1 MSKHKTPKND
11 KYQPRKDLKDYT
23 GEGTNDCQWEA
34 SGEILPG
41 DRKDDKFPDPDAKTY
56 PFVANHDK
64 DRDKIS
70 MTPEI
75 KDSDRIY
82 PIKDMQDGNPKMA
95 AHAKETFEKN
105 VEKDA
110 EELIDT
116 LAKKD
121 GGYMSQIKKLTKE
134 QKEKLVREIVK
145 RKIITFINEQEEPEE
160 EPETPETP
168 EAPADIPAPETPET
182 PEAPAD
188 IPAPETPETPEEPA
202 AAPEEPAPEEEPTD
216 APEEPGSED
225 ANDPRIENFIKALEQ
240 KPGTLMQ
247 IRLLMKVIQK
257 VLGKKDGKGKIGFLA
272 IMKRLIDRSIQ
283 KQSPNN

>member
-1 MSKHKTPKND
+1 MSKHKPPKND

-34 SGEILPG
+34 TGEILPG
-41 DRKDDKFPDPDAKTY
+41 DRKDDKFPNPDGKIY

-64 DRDKIS
+64 DREKVT

-95 AHAKETFEKN
+95 AHAKATFEKN

-145 RKIITFINEQEEPEE
+145 RKIINFINEQEEPEE
-160 EPETPETP
+160 PEADTPEP
-168 EAPADIPAPETPET
+168 DAAPDAPAE
-182 PEAPAD
+182 PAD
-188 IPAPETPETPEEPA
+188 SPEPPA
-202 AAPEEPAPEEEPTD
+202 APEPAPEPEPEPAPEPDADAEPESDPAPDAADSDGTD
-216 APEEPGSED
+216 ARVD
-225 ANDPRIENFIKALEQ
+225 NFIKALEQ

-247 IRLLMKVIQK
+247 IKLIMKVIKK
-257 VLGKKDGKGKIGFLA
+257 VLDDKDSKGKLGFLA

-283 KQSPNN
+283 KQSPSE

>member
-1 MSKHKTPKND
+1 MSKHKPPKND

-34 SGEILPG
+34 TGEILPG
-41 DRKDDKFPDPDAKTY
+41 DRKDDKFPNPDGKIY
-56 PFVANHDK
+56 PFVANHNK
-64 DRDKIS
+64 DREKVT

-75 KDSDRIY
+75 KDGDRIY

-95 AHAKETFEKN
+95 AHAKATFEKN

-110 EELIDT
+110 EDLIDT

-145 RKIITFINEQEEPEE
+145 RKIINFINEQEEPEE
-160 EPETPETP
+160 PEADTPEP
-168 EAPADIPAPETPET
+168 DAAPDAPAAPAASPEPPAAPEPAPAPEPTPE
-182 PEAPAD
+182 PD
-188 IPAPETPETPEEPA
+188 A
-202 AAPEEPAPEEEPTD
+202 AADAEPEPDAAPDADATD
-216 APEEPGSED
+216 ATD
-225 ANDPRIENFIKALEQ
+225 ARVDNFIKALEQ

-247 IRLLMKVIQK
+247 IKLIMKVIKK
-257 VLGKKDGKGKIGFLA
+257 VLDDKDPKGKLGFLA

-283 KQSPNN
+283 KQSPNE

>member
-1 MSKHKTPKND
+1 MSKHKPPKND

-34 SGEILPG
+34 TGEILPG
-41 DRKDDKFPDPDAKTY
+41 DRKDDKFPNPDGKTY
-56 PFVANHDK
+56 PFVANHDN
-64 DRDKIS
+64 DREKVT

-75 KDSDRIY
+75 KDADRIY
-82 PIKDMQDGNPKMA
+82 PIKDMQDGNPKMS
-95 AHAKETFEKN
+95 AHAKATFEKN

-145 RKIITFINEQEEPEE
+145 RKIINFINEQEEPEE
-160 EPETPETP
+160 PEADTPEP
-168 EAPADIPAPETPET
+168 DAAPDAPAEPADSPEVAPEPDT
-182 PEAPAD
+182 AP
-188 IPAPETPETPEEPA
+188 EPA
-202 AAPEEPAPEEEPTD
+202 AAPEPDATPEPDAAPEPDTTD
-216 APEEPGSED
+216 ADPAD
-225 ANDPRIENFIKALEQ
+225 ADAADARVDNFVKALEQ

-247 IRLLMKVIQK
+247 IKLIMKVIKK
-257 VLGKKDGKGKIGFLA
+257 VLDDKNPKGKLGFLA

-283 KQSPNN
+283 KQSPTE

>member
-1 MSKHKTPKND
+1 MSKHKPPKND

-34 SGEILPG
+34 TGEILPG
-41 DRKDDKFPDPDAKTY
+41 DRKDDKFPNPDGKIY
-56 PFVANHDK
+56 PFVANHNK
-64 DRDKIS
+64 DREKVT

-75 KDSDRIY
+75 KDGDRIY

-95 AHAKETFEKN
+95 AHAKATFEKN

-110 EELIDT
+110 EDLIDT

-145 RKIITFINEQEEPEE
+145 RKIINFINEQEEPEE
-160 EPETPETP
+160 PEADTPEP
-168 EAPADIPAPETPET
+168 D
-182 PEAPAD
+182 
-188 IPAPETPETPEEPA
+188 
-202 AAPEEPAPEEEPTD
+202 AAPDADATD
-216 APEEPGSED
+216 ATD
-225 ANDPRIENFIKALEQ
+225 ARVDNFIKALEQ

-247 IRLLMKVIQK
+247 IKLIMKVIKK
-257 VLGKKDGKGKIGFLA
+257 VLDDKDPKGKLGFLA

-283 KQSPNN
+283 KQSPNK

>member
-1 MSKHKTPKND
+1 MSKHKPPKND
-11 KYQPRKDLKDYT
+11 KYEPRKDLKDYT

-34 SGEILPG
+34 TGEILPG
-41 DRKDDKFPDPDAKTY
+41 DRKDDKFPNPDGKIY

-64 DRDKIS
+64 DREKVT

-75 KDSDRIY
+75 KDGDRIY

-95 AHAKETFEKN
+95 AHAKATFEKN

-145 RKIITFINEQEEPEE
+145 RKIINFINEQEEPEE
-160 EPETPETP
+160 PEADTPEPPAEPDAPT
-168 EAPADIPAPETPET
+168 EPADSP
-182 PEAPAD
+182 
-188 IPAPETPETPEEPA
+188 
-202 AAPEEPAPEEEPTD
+202 EPAPEPEPTPEPDVEPAAEPD
-216 APEEPGSED
+216 AEPESDVAD
-225 ANDPRIENFIKALEQ
+225 ADGTDARVDNFIKALEQ

-247 IRLLMKVIQK
+247 IKLIMKVIKK
-257 VLGKKDGKGKIGFLA
+257 VLDDKDPKGKLGFLA

-283 KQSPNN
+283 KQSPSE

>member
-1 MSKHKTPKND
+1 MSKHKPPKND

-34 SGEILPG
+34 TGEILPG
-41 DRKDDKFPDPDAKTY
+41 DRKDDKFPNPDGKIY
-56 PFVANHDK
+56 PFVANHDN
-64 DRDKIS
+64 DREKVT

-75 KDSDRIY
+75 KDADRIY
-82 PIKDMQDGNPKMA
+82 PIKDMQDGNPKMS
-95 AHAKETFEKN
+95 AHAKATFEKN

-145 RKIITFINEQEEPEE
+145 RKIINFINEQEEPEE
-160 EPETPETP
+160 PEADTPEP
-168 EAPADIPAPETPET
+168 DAAPDAPAE
-182 PEAPAD
+182 PAD
-188 IPAPETPETPEEPA
+188 SPEPPA
-202 AAPEEPAPEEEPTD
+202 APEPAPEPEPTPEPD
-216 APEEPGSED
+216 AAADAEPEPD
-225 ANDPRIENFIKALEQ
+225 AAPDADATDARVDKFIKALEQ

-247 IRLLMKVIQK
+247 IKLIMKVIKK
-257 VLGKKDGKGKIGFLA
+257 VLDDKNPKGKLGFLA

-283 KQSPNN
+283 KQSPTE

>member
-1 MSKHKTPKND
+1 MSKHKPPKND
-11 KYQPRKDLKDYT
+11 KYEPRKDLKDYT

-34 SGEILPG
+34 TGEILPG
-41 DRKDDKFPDPDAKTY
+41 DRKDDKFPNPDGKIY

-64 DRDKIS
+64 DREKVT

-75 KDSDRIY
+75 KDGDRIY

-95 AHAKETFEKN
+95 AHAKATFEKN

-145 RKIITFINEQEEPEE
+145 RKIINFINEQEEPEE
-160 EPETPETP
+160 PEADTPEPPAEPDAPT
-168 EAPADIPAPETPET
+168 EPADSP
-182 PEAPAD
+182 
-188 IPAPETPETPEEPA
+188 
-202 AAPEEPAPEEEPTD
+202 EPAPEPAPEPEPTPEPDVETD
-216 APEEPGSED
+216 AEPDAEPEPDVAD
-225 ANDPRIENFIKALEQ
+225 ADGTDARVDNFIKALEQ

-247 IRLLMKVIQK
+247 IKLIMKVIKK
-257 VLGKKDGKGKIGFLA
+257 VLDDKDPKGKLGFLA

-283 KQSPNN
+283 KQSPSE

>member
-1 MSKHKTPKND
+1 MSKHKPPKND
-11 KYQPRKDLKDYT
+11 KYEPRKDLKDYT

-34 SGEILPG
+34 TGEILPG
-41 DRKDDKFPDPDAKTY
+41 DRKDDKFPNPDGKIY

-64 DRDKIS
+64 DREKVT

-75 KDSDRIY
+75 KDGDRIY

-95 AHAKETFEKN
+95 AHAKATFEKN

-145 RKIITFINEQEEPEE
+145 RKIINFINEQEEPEE
-160 EPETPETP
+160 PEADTPEPPAEPDAPT
-168 EAPADIPAPETPET
+168 EPADSP
-182 PEAPAD
+182 
-188 IPAPETPETPEEPA
+188 
-202 AAPEEPAPEEEPTD
+202 EPAPEPEPTPEPDVETD
-216 APEEPGSED
+216 AEPDAEPEPDVAD
-225 ANDPRIENFIKALEQ
+225 ADGTDARVDNFIKALEQ

-247 IRLLMKVIQK
+247 IKLIMKVIKK
-257 VLGKKDGKGKIGFLA
+257 VLDDKDPKGKLGFLA

-283 KQSPNN
+283 KQSPSE

>member
-1 MSKHKTPKND
+1 MSKHKPPKND

-41 DRKDDKFPDPDAKTY
+41 DRKDDKFPDPDAKIY

-64 DRDKIS
+64 DREKIS

-75 KDSDRIY
+75 KDSDRVY

-95 AHAKETFEKN
+95 AHAKETFRKN

-145 RKIITFINEQEEPEE
+145 RRILNFINEQEEPEE
-160 EPETPETP
+160 DKPADAPDAPDTP
-168 EAPADIPAPETPET
+168 EAPEAPETPDVAPPAEEPPAEEPPAEEPPAEEPPAET
-182 PEAPAD
+182 PE
-188 IPAPETPETPEEPA
+188 
-202 AAPEEPAPEEEPTD
+202 
-216 APEEPGSED
+216 PGE
-225 ANDPRIENFIKALEQ
+225 ADPRIDNFVKALEQ

-247 IRLLMKVIQK
+247 IRLIMKVIKK
-257 VLGKKDGKGKIGFLA
+257 VLDDKDAKGKIGFLA
-272 IMKRLIDRSIQ
+272 IMKRLVDRSIQ
-283 KQSPNN
+283 KQSPNE

>member
-1 MSKHKTPKND
+1 MSKHKPPKND
-11 KYQPRKDLKDYT
+11 KYEPRKDLKDYT

-34 SGEILPG
+34 TGEILPG
-41 DRKDDKFPDPDAKTY
+41 DRKDDKFPNPDGKIY

-64 DRDKIS
+64 DREKVT

-75 KDSDRIY
+75 KDGDRIY

-95 AHAKETFEKN
+95 AHAKATFEKN

-145 RKIITFINEQEEPEE
+145 RKIINFINEQEEPEE
-160 EPETPETP
+160 PEADTPEPPAEPDAPT
-168 EAPADIPAPETPET
+168 EPADSP
-182 PEAPAD
+182 
-188 IPAPETPETPEEPA
+188 
-202 AAPEEPAPEEEPTD
+202 EPAPEPAPEPEPTPEPDVEPAAEPD
-216 APEEPGSED
+216 AEPESDVAD
-225 ANDPRIENFIKALEQ
+225 ADGTDARVDNFIKALEQ

-247 IRLLMKVIQK
+247 IKLIMKVIKK
-257 VLGKKDGKGKIGFLA
+257 VLDDKDPKGKLGFLA

-283 KQSPNN
+283 KQSPSE

>member
-1 MSKHKTPKND
+1 MSKHKPPKND
-11 KYQPRKDLKDYT
+11 KYEPRKDLKDYT

-34 SGEILPG
+34 TGEILPG
-41 DRKDDKFPDPDAKTY
+41 DRKDDKFPNPDGKIY

-64 DRDKIS
+64 DREKVT

-75 KDSDRIY
+75 KDGDRIY

-95 AHAKETFEKN
+95 AHAKATFEKN

-145 RKIITFINEQEEPEE
+145 RKIINFINEQEEPEE
-160 EPETPETP
+160 PEADTPEPPAEPDAPT
-168 EAPADIPAPETPET
+168 EPADSP
-182 PEAPAD
+182 
-188 IPAPETPETPEEPA
+188 
-202 AAPEEPAPEEEPTD
+202 EPAPEPAPEPEPTPEPD
-216 APEEPGSED
+216 AEPDAEPESDVAD
-225 ANDPRIENFIKALEQ
+225 ADGTDARVDNFIKALEQ

-247 IRLLMKVIQK
+247 IKLIMKVIKK
-257 VLGKKDGKGKIGFLA
+257 VLDDKDPKGKLGFLA

-283 KQSPNN
+283 KQSPSE

>member
-1 MSKHKTPKND
+1 MSKHKPPKND

-34 SGEILPG
+34 TGEILPG
-41 DRKDDKFPDPDAKTY
+41 DRKDDKFPNPDGKIY

-64 DRDKIS
+64 DREKVT

-75 KDSDRIY
+75 KDGDRIY

-95 AHAKETFEKN
+95 AHAKATFEKN

-145 RKIITFINEQEEPEE
+145 RKIINFINEQEEPEE
-160 EPETPETP
+160 PEADTPETDAAP
-168 EAPADIPAPETPET
+168 DAPAEPADSPEPPAAPEPAPAPEPTPE
-182 PEAPAD
+182 PD
-188 IPAPETPETPEEPA
+188 A
-202 AAPEEPAPEEEPTD
+202 AADAEPEPDAAPDADATD
-216 APEEPGSED
+216 ARVD
-225 ANDPRIENFIKALEQ
+225 NFIKALEQ

-247 IRLLMKVIQK
+247 IKLIMKVIKK
-257 VLGKKDGKGKIGFLA
+257 VLDDKDPKGKLGFLA

-283 KQSPNN
+283 KQSPSE